1 MQPCGNSSW
10 CCTQYYPTVN
20 AANISSANLH
30 SKSGSSLGRL
40 FEHQSAADAVQ
51 KRKSNPKANLS
62 LPRSMRH
69 SYSAG
74 GTIFNDGHV
83 STFYFPNVSGYATR
97 AMKRGRFVTSI
108 YHVLASSTSLYIAAS
123 GVVVICFD
131 VLKNIFRL
139 TPANKA
145 STS

>member
-20 AANISSANLH
+20 AAN
-30 SKSGSSLGRL
+30 
-40 FEHQSAADAVQ
+40 

-108 YHVLASSTSLYIAAS
+108 YHVLASSTSLCVAAS
-123 GVVVICFD
+123 GVVEICFD

>member
-20 AANISSANLH
+20 AAN
-30 SKSGSSLGRL
+30 
-40 FEHQSAADAVQ
+40 

-74 GTIFNDGHV
+74 
-83 STFYFPNVSGYATR
+83 P
-97 AMKRGRFVTSI
+97 
-108 YHVLASSTSLYIAAS
+108 SSTTAMFL
-123 GVVVICFD
+123 
-131 VLKNIFRL
+131 
-139 TPANKA
+139 P
-145 STS
+145 STSPMFRVTLQGP